1 MNKPNRVTDPLYVG
15 SIKTV
20 VGHTEGTAGLAG
32 LLKASLA
39 LKHGIIPPNRLF
51 ENLAPAVRPFYNNL
65 EIATQAKPWPLLED
79 GVPRR
84 ASLNSFVSGIK
95 DNDQGRRRPI

>member
-1 MNKPNRVTDPLYVG
+1 MGGDASDDGCLPILRVG

-32 LLKASLA
+32 VIKASLA
-39 LKHGIIPPNRLF
+39 LKQGEVPPNLLFRRL
-51 ENLAPAVRPFYNNL
+51 NPSIRPFYDRL
-65 EIATQAKPWPLLED
+65 EIPTSLTPWPTLPC

-84 ASLNSFVSGIK
+84 ASVNRYVI
-95 DNDQGRRRPI
+95 